1 MPVTQRES
9 LTELGGINIPIIGY
23 SICDR
28 LDLTVF
34 LILWDNIRYMTCRT
48 NVAKEFG
55 IACKVKK
62 VYIIHIHIYACR
74 IIKGQ
79 FKMQIKK

>member
-9 LTELGGINIPIIGY
+9 LTELGGVNIPIIGY

-28 LDLTVF
+28 LDLTVL
-34 LILWDNIRYMTCRT
+34 LILWDNIRYMTCRM

-62 VYIIHIHIYACR
+62 V
-74 IIKGQ
+74 
-79 FKMQIKK
+79 